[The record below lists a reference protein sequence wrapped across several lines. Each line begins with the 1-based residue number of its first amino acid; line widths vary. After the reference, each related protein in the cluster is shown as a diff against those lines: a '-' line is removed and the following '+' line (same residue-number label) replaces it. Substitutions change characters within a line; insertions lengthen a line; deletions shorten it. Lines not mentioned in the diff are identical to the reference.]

1 MISYKFVDHSH
12 DEHSILPPS
21 IDNQP
26 NSPSHQSQ
34 KHSSFTNP
42 HGVRFDPPFFISDLG
57 TNPPHAHPS
66 GRSLPPRAHA
76 QSKTLLDLLKS
87 KYSPR
92 LAAASGRQSK
102 LSFANISG
110 GCGGGGGS
118 SRANGGEGGC
128 DDNSDDDDGS
138 ETEEFDDSQ

>member
-1 MISYKFVDHSH
+1 MISYMFVDHSH
-12 DEHSILPPS
+12 DQLSILPPS
-21 IDNQP
+21 VDNQP
-26 NSPSHQSQ
+26 RSPSHRSP
-34 KHSSFTNP
+34 KHLSFTNP
-42 HGVRFDPPFFISDLG
+42 HDVRFDPPFFISDLG
-57 TNPPHAHPS
+57 TNPPPANS
-66 GRSLPPRAHA
+66 FGRSLPPCAHA

-92 LAAASGRQSK
+92 LAAASGRESK